1 MPLISLVSCSFLSLS
16 VGGGGGGGGGGG
28 SGSSGLVRGLSL
40 LLAARLDAK
49 ANLSMA
55 WPLDRE

>member
-16 VGGGGGGGGGGG
+16 VGGGGGGGG
-28 SGSSGLVRGLSL
+28 SGLVRGLSL